1 MFISPAMRRNE
12 KEITDQTQIREI
24 LSANCVL
31 RIALTDGNQPY
42 LVPMNYGFEG
52 NTIYLHSARQ
62 GKKLDIIKKNNN
74 VCFEVSDH
82 VETIESEKA
91 CNFGTRYRSVI
102 GTGKITMVTDRDAI
116 IKALRIIMR
125 QHTESTDWTFSE
137 QMLLRIV
144 ILEIDI
150 LSMTGKISGM
160 HY

>member
-1 MFISPAMRRNE
+1 M
-12 KEITDQTQIREI
+12 
-24 LSANCVL
+24 SANCVL

-52 NTIYLHSARQ
+52 NTIYLHSARE

-74 VCFEVSDH
+74 VCFEISDR

-144 ILEIDI
+144 ILKIDI
-150 LSMTGKISGM
+150 LSMTGKISG
-160 HY
+160 